1 MSKHG
6 FDLSTATSRDRAL
19 FPENP
24 LLKLLAALYAAVW
37 FVTAI
42 RPVYP
47 ADWLIENILVAV
59 AVPALVATHRRFP
72 LSDLSY
78 LLITLFLMLHAVGAH
93 YTYAEVPLG
102 FWIRDVFGL
111 ARNHFDRIVH
121 ASFGLLI
128 AYPVREIFLRLVS
141 ARGFW
146 AYYFPLDVTLAF
158 SGLYEILEMLVARV
172 VSPEA
177 GDAYLGTQG
186 DPFDAV
192 MDMTCA
198 LAGAV
203 VCMLLTMLLKKLF
216 PRAGRAALAG
226 E

>member
-1 MSKHG
+1 M
-6 FDLSTATSRDRAL
+6 LSTASSPTREL
-19 FPENP
+19 FPANRF
-24 LLKLLAALYAAVW
+24 LQATTALYAAVW
-37 FVTAI
+37 VVTAI

-47 ADWLIENILVAV
+47 TDWMIENLLVLA
-59 AVPALVATHRRFP
+59 AVPTLVLTHRRFP

-78 LLITLFLMLHAVGAH
+78 LLLALFLMLHAVGAH

-102 FWIRDVFGL
+102 FWLRDAFGL
-111 ARNHFDRIVH
+111 GRNHFDRIVH
-121 ASFGLLI
+121 CSFGLLV
-128 AYPVREIFLRLVS
+128 AYPVREMFLRLVS

-158 SGLYEILEMLVARV
+158 SGLYEILEMIVARI

-198 LAGAV
+198 AAGAV
-203 VCMLLTMLLKKLF
+203 VCMLATMVVKRLRRQRL
-216 PRAGRAALAG
+216 PV
-226 E
+226 

>member
-1 MSKHG
+1 V
-6 FDLSTATSRDRAL
+6 LSTATSRDRAL
-19 FPENP
+19 FPDNV
-24 LLKLLAALYAAVW
+24 LLKSLAALYAAVW
-37 FVTAI
+37 VVTAI
-42 RPVYP
+42 DPVYP
-47 ADWLIENILVAV
+47 TDWVIENLLVAL
-59 AVPALVATHRRFP
+59 AVPG
-72 LSDLSY
+72 
-78 LLITLFLMLHAVGAH
+78 LILHAVGAH

-102 FWIRDVFGL
+102 FWLRDAFGL

-128 AYPVREIFLRLVS
+128 AYPVREIFLRLVT

-158 SGLYEILEMLVARV
+158 SGLYEILEMIVARV

-203 VCMLLTMLLKKLF
+203 ACMLLTIALKRGL
-216 PRAGRAALAG
+216 GRGAA
-226 E
+226 